1 MGGSDM
7 STSRGRRVTADADTI
22 TIHIPMTFRKR
33 GGRKM
38 VVTPDGAPWAPR
50 PRVDNA
56 MVKALARAFRWQRM
70 LDEGVCGTIE
80 ELAKREKVNRGYMS
94 RVLRLTLLA
103 PDIVEA
109 ILDGRQP
116 EGMRLEELLEGLRG
130 WMWDGQ
136 RRSASGER
144 SRTLGGAAIGRRLP
158 RPIFAAMNGVA
169 LAATRSGTFRVDLAA
184 SRRRLYAARHR
195 AGGGHKPE
203 CRNSCRAGASHRR
216 LPQEADS
223 GVQLRPGQRACR
235 RRLDLQ
241 IPPRRP

>member
-1 MGGSDM
+1 MVRLRPNGPVS
-7 STSRGRRVTADADTI
+7 ADGETI

-33 GGRKM
+33 GGRKQ

-116 EGMRLEELLEGLRG
+116 EGMRLEDLLDGFSVDWE
-130 WMWDGQ
+130 GQ
-136 RRSASGER
+136 RRSS
-144 SRTLGGAAIGRRLP
+144 
-158 RPIFAAMNGVA
+158 N
-169 LAATRSGTFRVDLAA
+169 A
-184 SRRRLYAARHR
+184 SR
-195 AGGGHKPE
+195 
-203 CRNSCRAGASHRR
+203 
-216 LPQEADS
+216 
-223 GVQLRPGQRACR
+223 
-235 RRLDLQ
+235 
-241 IPPRRP
+241 